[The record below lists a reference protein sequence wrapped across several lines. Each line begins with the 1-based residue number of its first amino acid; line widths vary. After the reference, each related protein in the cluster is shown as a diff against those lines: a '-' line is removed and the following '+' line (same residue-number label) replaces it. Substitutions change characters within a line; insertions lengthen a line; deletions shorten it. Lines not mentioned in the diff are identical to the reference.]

1 LGALYF
7 VSWDAPGAPG
17 VLLHG
22 ETAEFCD
29 IYFARAL
36 DRRLGSTILQD
47 ETMKLLEN
55 LEKAGIQEA
64 GVASQDAAGA
74 AGNRKDEMDYLMII
88 VPLKLALVIYIAH
101 ILFH

>member
-1 LGALYF
+1 
-7 VSWDAPGAPG
+7 
-17 VLLHG
+17 
-22 ETAEFCD
+22 
-29 IYFARAL
+29 
-36 DRRLGSTILQD
+36 
-47 ETMKLLEN
+47 MKLLEN